1 MNCGIH
7 NTAVKTR
14 CGWAGFELDMSPR
27 VATRHARVRAPRRAG
42 STSGDLFSRRI
53 IFFRWFKRLLPTAL
67 SAAVLLAQTATA
79 DSDPRLSEA
88 AGLIEDGSLN
98 RAVSLINQVVRDRP
112 EDAEAHLLL
121 GSALSMVPRRNE
133 AVEALLRAL
142 ELRPY
147 HAPGYTA
154 AGAALARLGE
164 QDAALQV
171 FERAVA
177 LAPDLG
183 EAHLHLALLLA
194 GKEEVDRAA
203 EHMTKALELEM
214 DDGKRARLHLLNGKL
229 YAERERLEEAARA
242 FEQAIAL
249 DPRQGEAHLALGVT
263 RKKLMLE
270 DEAYPMLAKA
280 VELAP
285 GDATAHYQ
293 LALELMRRGDSQAA
307 TKHLLKAH
315 ELRPDEQSIVYN
327 LTRALHKS
335 GRKEESARYGK
346 KLRRMT
352 QAADKARENALK
364 SARLHGT
371 AVRLEKSGDYAAA
384 LNQYRA
390 VLEFEPLH
398 VVARRNM
405 ALVLCRLN
413 RWDEGIEELQAI
425 LRADPNDA
433 ETSRA
438 LTIAL
443 DQAARATSGGNI
455 EIQ

>member
-1 MNCGIH
+1 MPFPRFAKLLL
-7 NTAVKTR
+7 TAV
-14 CGWAGFELDMSPR
+14 
-27 VATRHARVRAPRRAG
+27 
-42 STSGDLFSRRI
+42 
-53 IFFRWFKRLLPTAL
+53 
-67 SAAVLLAQTATA
+67 SAAVLLAQTAEP
-79 DSDPRLSEA
+79 DGDPRLREA
-88 AGLIEDGSLN
+88 AGLIEQGSLN
-98 RAVSLINQVVRDRP
+98 RAVTLLNQAVRDRP

-142 ELRPY
+142 ELRPN

-154 AGAALARLGE
+154 AGMALARLGE
-164 QDAALQV
+164 QDAALEV

-183 EAHLHLALLLA
+183 DAHLNLALILA
-194 GKEEVDRAA
+194 GKEELDRAA
-203 EHMTKALELEM
+203 GHMTKALKLER
-214 DDGKRARLHLLNGKL
+214 DSGKRARLHFLNGKL
-229 YAERERLEEAARA
+229 YAERDRLEEAARA
-242 FEQAIAL
+242 FEHSIEL
-249 DPRQGEAHLALGVT
+249 DPRQAEAYLALGVT
-263 RKKLMLE
+263 RKKLLLE

-285 GDATAHYQ
+285 ADPTAHYQ

-307 TKHLLKAH
+307 ADHLLKAH
-315 ELRPDEQSIVYN
+315 ELRPDDRPIVYN
-327 LTRALHKS
+327 LTRALHKT
-335 GRKEESARYGK
+335 GRKDESARYRK
-346 KLRRMT
+346 KLTLMT
-352 QAADKARENALK
+352 RAADKARENALDT
-364 SARLHGT
+364 ARLHGE

-384 LNQYRA
+384 LNKYRT

-425 LRADPNDA
+425 LRDDPDDA

-443 DQAARATSGGNI
+443 DQAPRANSGGNG
-455 EIQ
+455 EIR